1 MTDNEERA
9 LARIAMELDPASLLA
24 YARNAQE
31 KSPAVARAAVR
42 RLAAIS
48 AKHTPGTVENACWA
62 MVHTVEATRR
72 LNGAKV
78 ARMNR
83 MRPKIDKDGEVA
95 ALEYCALRETD
106 GFAEIMAYGMPE
118 LTAEAIVLR
127 YPDDF
132 SEAAKAA
139 ARSRLRQAGVEV
151 NAEGNI
157 T

>member
-1 MTDNEERA
+1 MTDDEQRA
-9 LARIAMELDPASLLA
+9 LARIAVELDPARLLA

-31 KSPAVARAAVR
+31 RSPAVARAAVR

-48 AKHTPGTVENACWA
+48 AKHAPGTVENACWT
-62 MVHTVEATRR
+62 MVHTVETTRR

-127 YPDDF
+127 YPGDF
-132 SEAAKAA
+132 SDAAKAA
-139 ARSRLRQAGVEV
+139 ARSRLSQAGVEV
-151 NAEGNI
+151 DAEGRI
-157 T
+157 A